1 MGRWVI
7 IEFLYRR
14 RTICLYSRTRTEASE
29 EGRYYASGFKD
40 TQKDQMPLADGKG
53 SKGYLIWNPPESSID
68 PWIFPQKEVL
78 ADFVN
83 PELHV
88 WIILSH

>member
-1 MGRWVI
+1 
-7 IEFLYRR
+7 
-14 RTICLYSRTRTEASE
+14 
-29 EGRYYASGFKD
+29 
-40 TQKDQMPLADGKG
+40 MPLADGKG
-53 SKGYLIWNPPESSID
+53 RKGYLIWNPPESRID